1 MYTSRRPQGHGNLAN
16 DLRAATRA
24 ILDEACPEAVGLREA
39 ARRVGV
45 SATAAYRHFA
55 NKEELLASVAAE
67 GFREL
72 AAAME
77 RGATGSDPL
86 GRVGLAY
93 LDFASQKRGLFRLM
107 FGPILV
113 ERAKYPE
120 LNEAASAVFGLLQ
133 RITVRADEWPHEDN
147 VAGVAAWGLVMALFA
162 HSERPDSTSSRHSGS
177 WRSRSGEWPLFAV
190 RPWTTIAVPRK
201 RMTALRRSR
210 KLRFELRSG

>member
-1 MYTSRRPQGHGNLAN
+1 MPRGLDMKSLMVTPRGPCRPSNLPKA
-16 DLRAATRA
+16 LHAATRA
-24 ILDEACPEAVGLREA
+24 ILDEAGPDALSLREA

-45 SATAAYRHFA
+45 SATAAYRYFA

-77 RGATGSDPL
+77 RAVTGSDPL

-93 LDFASQKRGLFRLM
+93 FDFALQKRGLFRLM

-120 LNEAASAVFGLLQ
+120 LNKAASAVFGLLQ
-133 RITVRADEWPHEDN
+133 RVAVSADQWPGEDD
-147 VAGVAAWGLVMALFA
+147 VAGMAAWGLVMAC
-162 HSERPDSTSSRHSGS
+162 STASSPRRAQGS
-177 WRSRSGEWPLFAV
+177 LANEILV
-190 RPWTTIAVPRK
+190 E
-201 RMTALRRSR
+201 TAPTRIPSHRLAR
-210 KLRFELRSG
+210 GTPCVH

>member
-1 MYTSRRPQGHGNLAN
+1 MPRDLDMKSLMVTPRGRCRPS
-16 DLRAATRA
+16 DLPKALHAATRA
-24 ILDEACPEAVGLREA
+24 ILHEAGPDAVSLREA

-45 SATAAYRHFA
+45 SATAAYRYFA

-77 RGATGSDPL
+77 RGATESDPL
-86 GRVGLAY
+86 GGISLIY
-93 LDFASQKRGLFRLM
+93 FDFALQKRGLFRLM

-133 RITVRADEWPHEDN
+133 RVAVSADEWPCEDD
-147 VAGVAAWGLVMALFA
+147 VAGIAAWGLVMAC
-162 HSERPDSTSSRHSGS
+162 STASS
-177 WRSRSGEWPLFAV
+177 
-190 RPWTTIAVPRK
+190 PR
-201 RMTALRRSR
+201 RAQEGLASDILVQTPVLS
-210 KLRFELRSG
+210 